1 MIINDIYAKKINT
14 YAIIHFYTYIT
25 HNYDFN
31 LEYKIWNL
39 KNVIFNIE
47 LFKTFN

>member
-1 MIINDIYAKKINT
+1 MIFMLRKLTRTLSYIF
-14 YAIIHFYTYIT
+14 IHIT